1 MLRSHVITDFL
12 RDSGHTLRVEIT
24 YLKLK
29 LGLPIFFLSSPF
41 HATNDE
47 GKHNGNL
54 PNFNVKNLRKLTKFG
69 KMARW
74 RLCNHITILPIL
86 SDFFSINCF
95 KSTIFFEEAVFNMLN
110 HN

>member
-12 RDSGHTLRVEIT
+12 RDSAEPRVEIT

-41 HATNDE
+41 SFATQQMIE

-54 PNFNVKNLRKLTKFG
+54 PNFFNGSVKSRKWTNICEMHG
-69 KMARW
+69 
-74 RLCNHITILPIL
+74 
-86 SDFFSINCF
+86 
-95 KSTIFFEEAVFNMLN
+95 V
-110 HN
+110 

>member
-74 RLCNHITILPIL
+74 RLCIHITILPIL
-86 SDFFSINCF
+86 SDFFSIICF
-95 KSTIFFEEAVFNMLN
+95 KSTIFLRKQSLIC
-110 HN
+110 